1 MPDDSVFFFFFEV
14 TLRNAVVL
22 CFQVFVMTKSQS
34 KEDLI
39 GSKEQLRGDR
49 KSFVLPPEYVLSPT
63 EKKFLLLA
71 ERGDCASVQRYV

>member
-1 MPDDSVFFFFFEV
+1 MP
-14 TLRNAVVL
+14 
-22 CFQVFVMTKSQS
+22 KSQS

-49 KSFVLPPEYVLSPT
+49 KSFVLPPDYVLSPT

-71 ERGDCASVQRYV
+71 ERGDCASVQRYVNKYTRRYFGTGRYFPDGKSP

>member
-1 MPDDSVFFFFFEV
+1 MRNVFAVRFPLLVCSVV
-14 TLRNAVVL
+14 AVA
-22 CFQVFVMTKSQS
+22 VMTKSQS

-49 KSFVLPPEYVLSPT
+49 KSFVLPPDYVLSPT

-71 ERGDCASVQRYV
+71 ERGDCASVQRYVRIV

>member
-1 MPDDSVFFFFFEV
+1 
-14 TLRNAVVL
+14 
-22 CFQVFVMTKSQS
+22 MTKSQS

-49 KSFVLPPEYVLSPT
+49 KSFVLPPDYVLSPT

-71 ERGDCASVQRYV
+71 ERGDCASVQRYVNYIMRVIGILRK